1 MKTELLSKVL
11 ERIENWPADAQDQLA
26 EIALD
31 IDADLKDV
39 VYEPT
44 DEESAGIERGLRD
57 AAEGRFATDERVEAA
72 LARLRNA

>member
-31 IDADLKDV
+31 IDAGLKDV
-39 VYEPT
+39 LYEPT
-44 DEESAGIERGLRD
+44 DEERAGIERGLRD
-57 AAEGRFATDERVEAA
+57 AAEGRFATDAEVAA
-72 LARLRNA
+72 AFAKFRRR